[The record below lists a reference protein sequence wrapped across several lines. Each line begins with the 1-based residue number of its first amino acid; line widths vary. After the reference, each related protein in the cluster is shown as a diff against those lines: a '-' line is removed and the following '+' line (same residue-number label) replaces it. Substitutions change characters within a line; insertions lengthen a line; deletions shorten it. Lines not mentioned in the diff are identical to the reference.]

1 MAKEIIK
8 ATASLVEGLQVKCE
22 ARGLSFTIDEPKELG
37 GTDLGMN
44 PMEALLA
51 SIGGCKVILAQMF
64 AKAHG
69 IDIKGLR
76 LEFEGTFDLD
86 GMMGKNPDARVG
98 YSDIKTKYY
107 FSSDNTVAELEK
119 FADFI
124 DAHCPVVDTII
135 NSANMSHEI
144 HLV

>member
-8 ATASLVEGLQVKCE
+8 TTASLVEGLQVKCE
-22 ARGLSFTIDEPKELG
+22 ARGLSFIIDEPKEVG
-37 GTDLGMN
+37 GTDLGMT

-51 SIGGCKVILAQMF
+51 SIDGCKVILAQMF

-69 IDIKGLR
+69 INLKDLK
-76 LEFEGTFDLD
+76 LEFEGTFDAD
-86 GMMGKNPDARVG
+86 GMMDKNPNARVG

-107 FSSDNTVAELEK
+107 FTADNTAAELEK

-124 DAHCPVVDTII
+124 DAHCPVLDTIV

>member
-1 MAKEIIK
+1 MAKEIIR

-22 ARGLSFTIDEPKELG
+22 ARGLSFLLDEPVELG

-51 SIGGCKVILAQMF
+51 SLGGCKVILAQMF

-69 IDIKGLR
+69 IKLKDLKI
-76 LEFEGTFDLD
+76 EFEGSFDLD
-86 GMMGKNPDARVG
+86 GMMGKNPAARVG
-98 YSDIKTKYY
+98 YSEIKTKYY
-107 FSSDNTVAELEK
+107 FTADNTVDELDE
-119 FADFI
+119 FAKFI
-124 DAHCPVVDTII
+124 DKSCPVLDTII

-144 HLV
+144 YLS